1 MKIIV
6 YGFAGS
12 MNSIWSIF
20 NLHQSNRRTMAVE
33 ETQNFLAGQ
42 LQMRYGPNGIPG
54 SPRLS
59 ANARRHSSIGYDPRI
74 STEFLNEEPPAA
86 LSILPTEIL
95 EKNVTDNDGTIIIYH
110 EAYLTTFGNILD
122 FVVVIAFWI
131 DFILIQFSY
140 PWCSFFKGIAAMRCL
155 KLLFLTNGTSVSI
168 NLVIYHTLTVS

>member
-12 MNSIWSIF
+12 MNSVWSIF
-20 NLHQSNRRTMAVE
+20 NLQQSNRRAMAVE
-33 ETQNFLAGQ
+33 ENQTFLAGQ

-54 SPRLS
+54 SPRPS
-59 ANARRHSSIGYDPRI
+59 ANARRHSSIGYDPGI
-74 STEFLNEEPPAA
+74 STEFLNEEPPAT

-95 EKNVTDNDGTIIIYH
+95 EKKITDNDGTIIIYH
-110 EAYLTTFGNILD
+110 VAYLTSFGNMLD